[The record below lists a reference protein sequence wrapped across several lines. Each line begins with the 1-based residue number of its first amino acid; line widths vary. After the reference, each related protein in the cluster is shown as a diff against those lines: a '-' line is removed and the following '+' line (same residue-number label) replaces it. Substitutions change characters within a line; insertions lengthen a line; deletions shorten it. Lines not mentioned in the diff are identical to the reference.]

1 MNIVITYSQQIAI
14 VSLLSGVTLSALVA
28 WWIHHSRCREK
39 DLDYNAKEH
48 KLNQKIVELEEEC
61 QLKDG
66 AIEMRDEQIE
76 KERINRASLQ
86 ARCERIP
93 ELIERIKEQENTIRK
108 LTQKQMELESD
119 LTAQRVKAQE
129 ERYAYN
135 KSLEILKQSRDDIK
149 LQFNRLANSVFQ
161 EQSQRFRTQSSESI
175 KEILEPLK
183 QQVEQFRR
191 RVDEVHNQESK
202 DMASLR
208 SQIDTLRTLNQ
219 AIEQEAKNLTNALK
233 GDSKSRGI
241 WGEMVLQR
249 VLEVSG
255 LKEGIEYEK
264 EISIEIESKRYRV
277 DIVIHLPNGRDII
290 IDSKTNLIDY
300 EKYINS
306 TDSTQASLHLAN
318 HIKALKTQIDSLSA
332 KRYFSAF
339 KSIDAVMLFVP
350 IEGALSSAIAKDTTL
365 YEYAYNKK
373 IILVSPSSLLP
384 ALKSIESSWKI
395 ERQNKNAMVIA
406 QKAGAM
412 YDKFALFVEDM
423 TKIGKQITT
432 LQKSYDNAYSKLTS
446 GRGNLIDRV
455 EELKELGVNST
466 KEIPTSP

>member
-14 VSLLSGVTLSALVA
+14 VSLLSGAILSALIG

-466 KEIPTSP
+466 KDIPTTL

>member
-14 VSLLSGVTLSALVA
+14 VSLLSGAILSALIG

-48 KLNQKIVELEEEC
+48 KLNQKIVDLQEEC

-350 IEGALSSAIAKDTTL
+350 IEGALSSAIAKDSTL